1 MTVASDAK
9 SDTGVDLARE
19 WDVVIIGTGIGG
31 ATVGQALAHQGFSV
45 LFLEKGG
52 RIPAGLPQDEAH
64 DPEVRMT
71 RGWWP
76 HPISQRRPDGQA
88 LVTASPVREAGRGV
102 LLNERA
108 HAEGRAAL

>member
-76 HPISQRRPDGQA
+76 HPISQRRPDGQCD
-88 LVTASPVREAGRGV
+88 RFY
-102 LLNERA
+102 
-108 HAEGRAAL
+108 AAVGCGTGGSSIHYAAA